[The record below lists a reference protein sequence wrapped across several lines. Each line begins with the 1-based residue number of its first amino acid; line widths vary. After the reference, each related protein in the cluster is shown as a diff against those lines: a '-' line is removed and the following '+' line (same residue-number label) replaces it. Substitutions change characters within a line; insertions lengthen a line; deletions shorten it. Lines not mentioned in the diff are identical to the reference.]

1 MRLVHY
7 KEGKIGIAKHASG
20 RNTIAIV
27 DEPGRKWIHILLLDG
42 DNIEVRKVLLDEQ
55 EFMVDVESIP
65 RIKLTPLQSVAKQW
79 IKRNTSAQ
87 ARAILKKAAA

>member
-1 MRLVHY
+1 MRLVKY
-7 KEGKIGIAKHASG
+7 KEGKIGIEKHASG

-42 DNIEVRKVLLDEQ
+42 ANIEVRKLALDEQ
-55 EFMVDVESIP
+55 KFMVDVESRP

-79 IKRNTSAQ
+79 LKRNTSAQ
-87 ARAILKKAAA
+87 ARAILKKATQ